1 MARET
6 RQTQVVPVIT
16 IAVIFVHVARLL
28 LFIPAAS
35 AKSSGPLPLTPRVTL
50 DCIEHRNVIRRI
62 KANPS
67 VSPLRCSTFSSYSRA
82 LTFLCGSVLS
92 SVVGNTALPR
102 SANASLSPEF
112 RPLTFVGNV
121 AAVATNAAGN
131 TRIYYQ
137 NPDNSIQESIISG
150 PFVVGTFDASTLLV
164 PADEVLCGTPIV
176 ATTIS
181 GTGFPIRVFFISP
194 SYILSDGCITAN
206 QFAVEPGSTVL
217 YALADSTPGTPLR
230 VGFVSAG
237 QPGMLT
243 EADYTAGKWQ
253 LASLP

>member
-1 MARET
+1 
-6 RQTQVVPVIT
+6 
-16 IAVIFVHVARLL
+16 
-28 LFIPAAS
+28 
-35 AKSSGPLPLTPRVTL
+35 
-50 DCIEHRNVIRRI
+50 
-62 KANPS
+62 
-67 VSPLRCSTFSSYSRA
+67 
-82 LTFLCGSVLS
+82 VLS
-92 SVVGNTALPR
+92 SVEGNTALPR
-102 SANASLSPEF
+102 SVNASLSPEF

-121 AAVATNAAGN
+121 AAVATNTAGS

-194 SYILSDGCITAN
+194 SYILSEYAWTGTIWEGWPTCSGCITAN
-206 QFAVEPGSTVL
+206 QFTVEPGSTVL
-217 YALADSTPGTPLR
+217 YALADSTAGTPLR

-237 QPGMLT
+237 QPGTLT